1 MDRAAVGTGASSD
14 GLTMSVMILDGRTF
28 SLIASYARV
37 HPAVLQSHSSP
48 EAFVQALHRANV
60 EAFRRRY
67 PQHEDALPP
76 VFVQWMDEIDPG
88 DVRKAIESWR
98 YNVALP
104 DDHPLDRSIEA
115 IVQHIAQTRKP
126 PAADRS

>member
-1 MDRAAVGTGASSD
+1 MDRAAVNTGASSH
-14 GLTMSVMILDGRTF
+14 GLTMSVVILEDRAF

-37 HPAVLQSHSSP
+37 HSEVFQSHASP
-48 EAFVQALHRANV
+48 EAFAQALRRANV

-67 PQHEDALPP
+67 PQYEDALPP
-76 VFVQWMDEIDPG
+76 VSVHWMDEVDPG
-88 DVRKAIESWR
+88 DVRKAIGSWR

-115 IVQHIAQTRKP
+115 IVQHIAQARKLQ
-126 PAADRS
+126 AADRS